1 MGLFSFNKRIKHRRF
16 DYTPRYYDPEK
27 EALKERIEQYSGD
40 QGDLNKAKS
49 RIKSGL
55 RQKYRADQS
64 YKKALQRKS
73 NVRLIMIILI
83 LLFLSYMLLQSDRI
97 FHILDSFTNG

>member
-27 EALKERIEQYSGD
+27 EALKERIEQYKGD
-40 QGDLNKAKS
+40 QSELNKTKS

-55 RQKYRADQS
+55 RQKYRADQE
-64 YKKALQRKS
+64 YKKSLQRKS
-73 NVRLIMIILI
+73 NVRLLLIIII
-83 LLFLSYMLLQSDRI
+83 LLFLSYMLLQSDK
-97 FHILDSFTNG
+97 ILTILQTFSNG